1 MFESLQSR
9 ISNAVKDIC
18 CSFFE
23 SSWQKKNVNYFRK
36 KAPSENFSRV
46 PNASL
51 ATYRYIV
58 H

>member
-46 PNASL
+46 PNAPL